1 MRLFERYFSGSKAH
15 SRDFSGNLF
24 FPCYGLMTLLK
35 ACFKVVKVGL
45 INKSWRTLLMA
56 NLSAQALDNRW
67 ETESYTS
74 DYFEPDIM
82 LPDQYNAR
90 RVAGV
95 DGGER
100 KLMAALLSDGVQA
113 YLDQAVN
120 LVRGGGNSRIDAIE
134 WVENKDPVYIFSFD
148 NVCAGLGINP
158 EYLRVGL
165 ARYILN
171 AKNRKKGVEPFPVWK
186 RIRRPRKR

>member
-1 MRLFERYFSGSKAH
+1 
-15 SRDFSGNLF
+15 
-24 FPCYGLMTLLK
+24 
-35 ACFKVVKVGL
+35 
-45 INKSWRTLLMA
+45 MA
-56 NLSAQALDNRW
+56 NVSAHALERW

-82 LPDQYNAR
+82 LPDQYHAR

-100 KLMAALLSDGVQA
+100 KLMAALLSDGVQV
-113 YLDQAVN
+113 YLEQAIN
-120 LVRGGGNSRIDAIE
+120 YVRGTNTRIDAIE
-134 WVENKDPVYIFSFD
+134 WVENKDSVYIFSFD

-158 EYLRVGL
+158 DYLRVGL
-165 ARYILN
+165 ARYILKSKNGKKKN
-171 AKNRKKGVEPFPVWK
+171 AEPFPVWK

>member
-1 MRLFERYFSGSKAH
+1 
-15 SRDFSGNLF
+15 
-24 FPCYGLMTLLK
+24 
-35 ACFKVVKVGL
+35 
-45 INKSWRTLLMA
+45 MA
-56 NLSAQALDNRW
+56 NFSAQALDNRW

-113 YLDQAVN
+113 YLEQAIN
-120 LVRGGGNSRIDAIE
+120 YVRGTNTRIDAIE
-134 WVENKDPVYIFSFD
+134 WVENKDSVYIFSFD
-148 NVCAGLGINP
+148 NVCGSLGINP

-165 ARYILN
+165 ARYILKS
-171 AKNRKKGVEPFPVWK
+171 KNKKKGLEPFPVWK